1 MLQHYGKRNKT
12 QRQVPRAVR
21 FTEAETNGDCH
32 AAYVILCVSAG
43 TWKPEGSFNC
53 WPSPSTLRPGLLLLS
68 AAGARLAGP
77 QGSEEPAAS
86 SSLLPESVPE
96 LQAHGLPWLRTGSGE
111 RNGGPSTFPAGI
123 LSTQPLELIFNVCI
137 QSFNPAR

>member
-1 MLQHYGKRNKT
+1 M
-12 QRQVPRAVR
+12 
-21 FTEAETNGDCH
+21 
-32 AAYVILCVSAG
+32 
-43 TWKPEGSFNC
+43 
-53 WPSPSTLRPGLLLLS
+53 
-68 AAGARLAGP
+68 GARLAGP
-77 QGSEEPAAS
+77 QASEEPAAS

-96 LQAHGLPWLRTGSGE
+96 LQAHDLPWLRTGSGE